1 MTMRDPFDGMEH
13 QDCSGTKLPK
23 VGGGTHL
30 LKIARCLTP
39 RAGGVAFIVE
49 FEVVQSNDPGHVVGS
64 QRSVYLRSNFTDSFQ
79 KMVKACLGAACGYDM
94 KDPTQHE
101 AFSPFSAQVARA
113 AIGEANPL
121 EGRLIGC
128 DGIPGKKLDPK
139 TGLPYCDYLWSVAD
153 SPLGLP
159 LPGAQP
165 TQAYR
170 APQYTPPQVQYQA
183 PAPPPVASDAPPG
196 WKRLP
201 GGQFVKA

>member
-13 QDCSGTKLPK
+13 QDCSGTKLPR

-30 LKIARCLTP
+30 LRIARCLTP
-39 RAGGVAFIVE
+39 RTGGVAFIVE
-49 FEVVQSNDPGHVVGS
+49 FEVVQSSDPAHVAGS
-64 QRSVYLRSNFTDSFQ
+64 QRSIYLSSKFPDSFQ
-79 KMVKACLGAACGYDM
+79 KMVKALLGTACGYDM
-94 KDPTQHE
+94 KDPAQHE
-101 AFSPFSAQVARA
+101 TFSPFSAQVARA
-113 AIGEANPL
+113 AISETNQL

-128 DGIPGKKLDPK
+128 DASPSGRADK
-139 TGLPYCDYLWSVAD
+139 TGQPYFNYAWSVAEAAM
-153 SPLGLP
+153 PLP

-183 PAPPPVASDAPPG
+183 PAPAPVASDAPPG